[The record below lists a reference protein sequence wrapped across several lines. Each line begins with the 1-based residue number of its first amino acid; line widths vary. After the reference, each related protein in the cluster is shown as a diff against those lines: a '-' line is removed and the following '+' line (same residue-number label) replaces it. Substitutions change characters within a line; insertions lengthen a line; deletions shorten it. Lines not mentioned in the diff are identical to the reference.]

1 VGFAGASTSSF
12 LPPTLFLALTLP
24 VTIKAG
30 RNVPLAATR
39 IYQLAFFTG
48 FGVSSIVYYLLN
60 RAFPVP
66 GRADRFKEV
75 DESHYLD
82 DMDGRPDWEE
92 REESQEE
99 EDNVSTSK
107 SKDDGLIS
115 VDV

>member
-1 VGFAGASTSSF
+1 
-12 LPPTLFLALTLP
+12 LFLALTLL

-48 FGVSSIVYYLLN
+48 FGVSSIIYYLLN

-66 GRADRFKEV
+66 GRADKFKEV

-82 DMDGRPDWEE
+82 EMDGRTSDWEE
-92 REESQEE
+92 RGESQEE

-107 SKDDGLIS
+107 SKDDGLPLIL
-115 VDV
+115 VDDV